1 MTDYQIS
8 LDKTLVLDV
17 CEPYM
22 IVETVRHLAANDS
35 FQIFVFAH
43 FEVDDEEYI
52 FGCEE
57 NEYKY
62 CLEHDKKRIP
72 VIIARVHRLLGVPRF
87 NSLVQTGGFYPE
99 ELSTLEETI
108 TYTLESQRVASKY
121 MQRCM

>member
-22 IVETVRHLAANDS
+22 VVENVRHLAANDS
-35 FQIFVFAH
+35 FQIFVFGH

-62 CLEHDKKRIP
+62 CLEHDKKGFLLLSLEIIGCLECQDLTHWYKPEDFIP
-72 VIIARVHRLLGVPRF
+72 KNFLH
-87 NSLVQTGGFYPE
+87 
-99 ELSTLEETI
+99 
-108 TYTLESQRVASKY
+108 SKK
-121 MQRCM
+121 R